1 MTVSSEADALDISP
15 CLPSEPAL
23 AEEED
28 TATLAAAITSN
39 AVTNV
44 LAVAVACEII
54 ASVLAT
60 AADAEAS
67 SGTAADEQE
76 ICPIAASGP
85 ALAEEDTATL
95 AAAIASNAVTN
106 VLAAAVACEI
116 IASVLTT
123 VIQAELQ
130 EQQHQQAAPT
140 KWLPPALRSGAGAAT
155 IAGCPYIPPLS
166 LKPKSSVA
174 TLPASSK
181 PAGTTPADAPAP
193 YIPPNCRALAARAA
207 DGADSNTHWPKLS
220 TAAQLSKRATRP
232 ATPAAV
238 PAIRP
243 AISPVTCDIPSSG
256 SQCHLHEQV
265 GALIS
270 PVISQGAA
278 VSPTSCPASTQQTR
292 RQAQRSP

>member
-67 SGTAADEQE
+67 SGTAADEQD

-85 ALAEEDTATL
+85 ALAEEEDTATL
-95 AAAIASNAVTN
+95 AAANASNAVTN
-106 VLAAAVACEI
+106 VLAAAVASEI
-116 IASVLTT
+116 IASVLAAI
-123 VIQAELQ
+123 IQAE
-130 EQQHQQAAPT
+130 QQQQAAAAAT
-140 KWLPPALRSGAGAAT
+140 KWLPPALRYGAGAAT